1 MPRTRLRVGS
11 VSLALT
17 AAAAATLFAVP
28 QGGAADG
35 PVLRPLAAYK
45 ITVTGQVTT
54 QKIGDGGRPSDSVR
68 GTLSWT
74 HTYPRVTFEMFDGV
88 VSIRGSLRV
97 RRQLTAAGTA
107 VAHYDHQSGVCGH
120 DELGAVAGHES
131 GTLRG
136 RSTLVFGG
144 MVPLHARG
152 PFRWSFR
159 FRSSHP
165 HLGHPG
171 MDGPAP
177 ACEYSYGSASDSG
190 GLLST
195 SIRALNYD
203 ANNANLWFSGTKGR
217 GKAGFPLD
225 KLLAGKAFS
234 YSSRGTNRDSQQV
247 RGDLSYRGYAYV
259 TDGSMKIVFTPVR

>member
-1 MPRTRLRVGS
+1 M
-11 VSLALT
+11 
-17 AAAAATLFAVP
+17 
-28 QGGAADG
+28 
-35 PVLRPLAAYK
+35 LRPPAAYK

-54 QKIGDGGRPSDSVR
+54 QKIGDGGQPSDSFR

-74 HTYPRVTFEMFDGV
+74 HTYPRVAFEMFDGV
-88 VSIRGSLRV
+88 VSIRGSHRAG
-97 RRQLTAAGTA
+97 RQLTAAGTA
-107 VAHYDHQSGVCGH
+107 VAHYDHQSGDCGR

-144 MVPLHARG
+144 IVPLQR
-152 PFRWSFR
+152 PFRWGFR

-165 HLGHPG
+165 YLGDPG
-171 MDGPAP
+171 LDGPTP
-177 ACEYSYGSASDSG
+177 ACQYSYGSASDSG
-190 GLLST
+190 GLRKT

-234 YSSRGTNRDSQQV
+234 YSSRGTNRDSQRV
-247 RGDLSYRGYAYV
+247 RGDLRYRGYAYA
-259 TDGSMKIVFTPVR
+259 TDASMSIAFAPVG